1 MPRNSTAC
9 ASCWKGASDPTMI
22 AAFNLNAIAH
32 TSSVQIVD
40 CLVEGTLIAMFAGLM
55 SRMVRLQN
63 SGTRFALWFAAL
75 MAIALVPLLSRA
87 WWPQAAGIPAETLRR
102 PAITFPVSWA
112 LYCFGAWAAI
122 AGWSLLG
129 VCRGL
134 WHLRALRKSC
144 VPVDWTVLDAR
155 LQQTLVHSRSIRPAV
170 LCTSTLVQVPTAI
183 GLVSPAVVIPQ
194 WVMQELSANELHQI
208 LLHELAHLRRYDDWT
223 NLAQKIVK
231 ALFFFHPAVWWIEKQ
246 VSLEREM
253 ACDDAVV
260 AETASPRAYAEC
272 LAHLAEKTLIQRGV
286 ALAQAALG
294 RLRHT
299 SLRVAQLLD
308 ANRPATT
315 GRSWKP
321 AVSLLAAFAMASVV
335 VVSRAP
341 RLIAFEDGPLIAPS
355 TIAASSPRLASR
367 GVATVPPTHAGAAP
381 AMPEGSTRVVQA
393 SLHLDRTARST
404 ENSPRVAATPP
415 ASDRRPD
422 DMSRQAAARVAKVRD
437 SNVHPIEV
445 RLTDANASPLAF
457 TETLF
462 VVIQGSDHGSPD
474 NPVFQIQ
481 VWRVMVLHPVVDPSS
496 NRIPP
501 KQT

>member
-1 MPRNSTAC
+1 
-9 ASCWKGASDPTMI
+9 MI

-32 TSSVQIVD
+32 TSSIQIVD
-40 CLVEGTLIAMFAGLM
+40 CLVEGTLIAMFAGLV
-55 SRMVRLQN
+55 SRVARRQN

-75 MAIALVPLLSRA
+75 MAIAVVPFLGNAL
-87 WWPQAAGIPAETLRR
+87 WPQAGGISAVTLSR
-102 PAITFPVSWA
+102 PAITLPVFWA
-112 LYCFGAWAAI
+112 LYLFAAWAAI

-129 VCRGL
+129 VGRGL
-134 WHLRALRKSC
+134 WHLHLLRNSC
-144 VPVDWTVLDAR
+144 VPVDTTVLDAR
-155 LQQTLVHSRSIRPAV
+155 LQEILEHSRSTRAAV
-170 LCTSTLVQVPTAI
+170 LCTSAMVQVPTAI
-183 GLVSPAVVIPQ
+183 GLVRPAVVIPE
-194 WVMQELSANELHQI
+194 WVMLELSPNELHQI

-223 NLAQKIVK
+223 NLVQKIVK

-272 LAHLAEKTLIQRGV
+272 LAHLAEKTLIQRSV

-315 GRSWKP
+315 GPSWKP
-321 AVSLLAAFAMASVV
+321 AVSLLAAFAIASVV

-341 RLIAFEDGPLIAPS
+341 RLIAFEDGPPIARS
-355 TIAASSPRLASR
+355 TIAASSPSLASGR
-367 GVATVPPTHAGAAP
+367 VATVPAAYVGASP
-381 AMPEGSTRVVQA
+381 VMPERPTGVIQA
-393 SLHLDRTARST
+393 SLHLDRTPRSS

-422 DMSRQAAARVAKVRD
+422 YMIRQAPARVANVRD
-437 SNVHPIEV
+437 SNVHPTGVHVTDV
-445 RLTDANASPLAF
+445 RLTDANATPLAF

-462 VVIQGSDHGSPD
+462 VVIEGGYHGSPD

-481 VWRVMVLHPVVDPSS
+481 LWRVMVLHPVVDPSS

>member
-1 MPRNSTAC
+1 
-9 ASCWKGASDPTMI
+9 MI
-22 AAFNLNAIAH
+22 AAFNLNAIAQ
-32 TSSVQIVD
+32 TSSIQIVD
-40 CLVEGTLIAMFAGLM
+40 CLVEGTLIAMLAGLV
-55 SRMVRLQN
+55 SRMARRQN

-75 MAIALVPLLSRA
+75 MAIAVVPFLSQTL
-87 WWPQAAGIPAETLRR
+87 WLQAAGISAATLSR
-102 PAITFPVSWA
+102 PAITLPVFWA
-112 LYCFGAWAAI
+112 LYLFAAWAAI

-129 VCRGL
+129 VGRGL
-134 WHLRALRKSC
+134 WHLHVLRNSC
-144 VPVDWTVLDAR
+144 VPVDTTVLDAR
-155 LQQTLVHSRSIRPAV
+155 LQETLEHSRSTKAAV
-170 LCTSTLVQVPTAI
+170 LCTSAMVQVPTAI
-183 GLVSPAVVIPQ
+183 GLVRPAVVIPE
-194 WVMQELSANELHQI
+194 WVMQELSPNELHQI

-223 NLAQKIVK
+223 NLAQKVVK

-260 AETASPRAYAEC
+260 AETEGPRAYAEC
-272 LAHLAEKTLIQRGV
+272 LAHLAEKTLIQRSV

-321 AVSLLAAFAMASVV
+321 AVSLLAAFAVASVV

-341 RLIAFEDGPLIAPS
+341 RLIGFEDGAPIGRS
-355 TIAASSPRLASR
+355 TIAASSPRRASGR
-367 GVATVPPTHAGAAP
+367 VATVPAA
-381 AMPEGSTRVVQA
+381 VVQA
-393 SLHLDRTARST
+393 SLHSDRTPRST
-404 ENSPRVAATPP
+404 ENSPRAAATPP
-415 ASDRRPD
+415 ASDRRPYY
-422 DMSRQAAARVAKVRD
+422 MIRQAPAGVANVHD
-437 SNVHPIEV
+437 SNVH
-445 RLTDANASPLAF
+445 LSAANTTPLAF

-462 VVIQGSDHGSPD
+462 VVIEGSDHGSPD

-481 VWRVMVLHPVVDPSS
+481 LWRVMVLHPVVDPSS

-501 KQT
+501 KRT